1 MSESVAGVESAAAA
15 SRTPVG
21 GPSSG
26 RAGIDPNAVYS
37 LGSSGGESERLRRQ
51 ADELAPESAA
61 ALDRAG
67 LRSGHNVIDVGCGP
81 RGIIEMLCERV
92 SPGGRVVGLDSDP
105 AHVAMAADLVAHRGL
120 RGVQIIE
127 ADARHTG
134 LAGDSFDVVH
144 ARTLLVNVPEPAEV
158 LAEMV
163 RLARRGGR
171 VVSVEPDCETCICYP
186 PHPAF
191 DRLAE
196 LFAVAFARNGADPNI
211 GRRLAELYRDAGLE
225 DVTIEARAG
234 VYAHGHSRR
243 TIRPDLVRTLRSQIL
258 ALGAADEQELDE
270 LDAAARTHL
279 ADPNVMVMPSLY
291 FLATGR
297 KPALPQSDTP
307 PDGATARRP

>member
-1 MSESVAGVESAAAA
+1 MSESVVGVESAAAA
-15 SRTPVG
+15 LRTPPA

-37 LGSSGGESERLRRQ
+37 LGSSGAESERLRRQ
-51 ADELAPESAA
+51 ADELAAESETVLA
-61 ALDRAG
+61 RAG
-67 LRSGHNVIDVGCGP
+67 LRSGQSAIDLGCGP
-81 RGIIEMLCERV
+81 RGVIEILYERV

-105 AHVAMAADLVAHRGL
+105 AHVAMAADLVAQRGL
-120 RGVQIIE
+120 AGVRIIE
-127 ADARHTG
+127 ADARRTS
-134 LAGDSFDVVH
+134 LADDSFNVVH

-163 RLARRGGR
+163 RLARPGGC
-171 VVSVEPDCETCICYP
+171 VVSVEPDCETFICYP
-186 PHPAF
+186 PHRAL

-196 LFAVAFARNGADPNI
+196 LFTVAFSRNGADPNI

-225 DVTIEARAG
+225 DITIEARAA
-234 VYAHGHSRR
+234 VYPRGHSRR
-243 TIRPDLVRTLRSQIL
+243 TIRPDLVRTLRAQIL

-279 ADPNVMVMPSLY
+279 ADPDVVVMPHLY

-297 KPALPQSDTP
+297 KPA
-307 PDGATARRP
+307 AA